1 MVPMTVELAPFDSA
15 LYRQAVELRRRV
27 LRLPLGLDFTP
38 EDLAPDREQFHF
50 VATDGGQVVGCLV
63 MVPHGNETKMRQVAV
78 EPDLQGR
85 GIGKAMVA
93 HTEVWAAQEGYESIV
108 LHAREG
114 AVPFYLGLGY
124 ELEGEP
130 FEEVTI
136 PHRRM
141 RKRLTAPA
149 GTDTDNR
156 SAG

>member
-1 MVPMTVELAPFDSA
+1 MVPMTVQLAPFGST
-15 LYRQAVELRRRV
+15 LYHQAVDLRRRV

-38 EDLAPDREQFHF
+38 EDLECDREQVHF
-50 VATDGGQVVGCLV
+50 VATDAGECVGCLV
-63 MVPHGNETKMRQVAV
+63 MLPHGEETKMRQVAV
-78 EPDLQGR
+78 EPAMQSR
-85 GIGKAMVA
+85 GIGRTMVLHA
-93 HTEVWAAQEGYESIV
+93 EAWAAKEGYQAIV

-114 AVPFYLGLGY
+114 AVRFYLALGY
-124 ELEGEP
+124 EVEGEP

-141 RKRLTAPA
+141 RKPLRAQA